1 MNVKNELLLRLYVVM
16 LFFILAAGVIG
27 YQLVKISVIEGDKWR
42 KKGTDDYRKYRP
54 IEAERGTI
62 FSADGTPLAVS
73 QPFFDI
79 AVDPCQ
85 SKPNDFKANV
95 DSLAYFLARYFQKGK
110 TPQSIASSLKKMRAE
125 GKRYFLVERGATFND
140 LEKAQ
145 SLPLLKL
152 GRYGGG
158 LLYDVQHNNRMRPY
172 KSLAART
179 IGVYRENNPVGIE
192 KSFDAF
198 LTGESGKK
206 LWQKLNDGDWVPVND
221 MEAIA
226 PKRGDDVYTTI
237 DVEIQDFAEKTLL
250 QTVTKY
256 QAAYGTIIVMEVKTG
271 AIRAIANLGKSSDG
285 YDEIYNYA
293 VGTAQE
299 PGSTMK
305 LATAMALL
313 EDHGADLNT
322 PVRLDGGKTQFYGE
336 WMYDSHQHGIQT
348 ATMMD
353 AFAASSNIGM
363 ARLADQF
370 YNNKDRSEQFI
381 NRLQQFGLNART
393 NIEIPGE
400 VSPFIKNA
408 FDYEAGWSKTSIPW
422 MAHGYE
428 LKVTPLQMLTFYN
441 AVANKGIKM
450 QPYLVSR
457 IEDEH
462 GLVKSFGPKAFKQP
476 IASLVTID
484 KAHKLLEEV
493 MRTGTGKDL
502 QSNLVQMAAKT
513 GTSKVGYFHKGQS
526 PDYIASIAGFFPSD
540 DPVYSCIV
548 VIGQPKGAYYGSSVA
563 GPAFKAIAEKCYLR
577 RIAPGDVVN
586 TGNMPSSTQITL
598 PRSSVGFKED
608 YKDILKTLALEYQD
622 ETSSDW
628 ILLEG
633 GRVPMEMKRRFVD
646 FEKVPDVI
654 GMGARDASYLME
666 RCGLRVRIEGAGKV
680 VQQSLRPGLT
690 ARGQMVQLKLG

>member
-16 LFFILAAGVIG
+16 LFFIVAAGAIG

-62 FSADGTPLAVS
+62 FGADGTPLAVS

-85 SKPNDFKANV
+85 SKPNDFRAGV
-95 DSLAYFLARYFQKGK
+95 DSLAYYIATNFQRGK
-110 TPQSIASSLKKMRAE
+110 TPQSVAASLKKMRE
-125 GKRYFLVERGATFND
+125 QGKRYFLIARGATFHD

-145 SLPLLKL
+145 DFPLLKL

-172 KSLAART
+172 KYLAART
-179 IGVYRENNPVGIE
+179 IGVYRDNNPVGLE
-192 KSFDAF
+192 KSYDSY
-198 LTGESGKK
+198 LKGESGKK

-226 PKRGDDVYTTI
+226 PRRGDDIITTI
-237 DVEIQDFAEKTLL
+237 DVELQDYAEKVLM

-256 QAAYGTIIVMEVKTG
+256 QATYGTIIVMEVKTG
-271 AIRAIANLGKSSDG
+271 ALRAIANLGKIGAG

-293 VGTAQE
+293 VGTSQE

-305 LATAMALL
+305 LATVMALL

-322 PVRLDGGKTQFYGE
+322 RVRLDGGKSQFYGE
-336 WMYDSHQHGIQT
+336 WMYDSHQHGIQS

-353 AFAASSNIGM
+353 AFAISSNIGI
-363 ARLADQF
+363 ARLADQY
-370 YNNKDRSEQFI
+370 YNNKEKAEQFI
-381 NRLQQFGLNART
+381 NRLHQFGLDART
-393 NIEIPGE
+393 NVEIPGE

-441 AVANKGIKM
+441 AVANNGIKM
-450 QPYLVSR
+450 QPYLVSE
-457 IEDEH
+457 IIDEH
-462 GLVKSFGPKAFKQP
+462 GIIKSFGPKSFKQP
-476 IASLVTID
+476 IATVETIT
-484 KAHKLLEEV
+484 KARQMLKEV
-493 MRTGTGKDL
+493 MHTGTGKDL
-502 QSNLVQMAAKT
+502 KSDLVTMAAKT
-513 GTSKVGYFHKGQS
+513 GTSKLGYFRKNES
-526 PDYIASIAGFFPSD
+526 PDYIASIAGFFPAD

-548 VIGQPKGAYYGSSVA
+548 VIGQPKGAYYGSTVA

-577 RIAPGDVVN
+577 RIAPGVVVN
-586 TGNMPSSTQITL
+586 EGNMPSMGHIDL
-598 PRSSVGFKED
+598 PRFSIGFKDD
-608 YKDILKTLALEYQD
+608 YKDILKTLALDYQD

-633 GRVPMEMKRRFVD
+633 GRVPLEMKRRYVD
-646 FEKVPDVI
+646 FEKVPDVT

-666 RCGLRVRIEGAGKV
+666 RCGLRVRLDGVGKV
-680 VQQSLRPGLT
+680 IQQSVRPGMT
-690 ARGQMVQLKLG
+690 ARGQTVQLKLG